1 MKPSERIEQLCEGL
15 LTGRPV
21 NPKYSGTEH
30 GLMLRLAAVS
40 LYLDEASAAEAE
52 RAEDRKTRA
61 LESIAESLARV
72 AEAINSYDELNV
84 RVWKAEEDR

>member
-1 MKPSERIEQLCEGL
+1 MKPSDRIEQLCEGL
-15 LTGRPV
+15 LTSRPV

-40 LYLDEASAAEAE
+40 LYLDEASAAEAG
-52 RAEDRKTRA
+52 RAEDRKTKA

-84 RVWKAEEDR
+84 RVRKAEEER